1 MLVERRFGRAWENW
15 GMFYSGD
22 LSCDDPSWS
31 LFATPQTNMALEDSG
46 LVEDDSCKASIFR

>member
-1 MLVERRFGRAWENW
+1 
-15 GMFYSGD
+15 MFYSGD